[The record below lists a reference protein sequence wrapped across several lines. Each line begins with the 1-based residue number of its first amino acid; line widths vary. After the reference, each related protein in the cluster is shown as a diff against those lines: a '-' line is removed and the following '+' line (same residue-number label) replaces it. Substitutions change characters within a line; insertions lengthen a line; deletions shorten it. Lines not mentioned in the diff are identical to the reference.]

1 MRRVISFV
9 FTLGAIALSS
19 AQAAEAATE
28 KLSWSQ
34 DFKAP
39 IRWYIDNEVHLPQF
53 MWFVSNR
60 NKQVRVLAY
69 QTTLVA
75 DCASAIPAGRKA
87 FEVRC
92 QIEDVSIRAASS
104 RSERNRLNPILEE
117 MTQKLKGARVDLK
130 MKTNG
135 RLIWL
140 GLQEINL
147 GEINRRT
154 NQMRENLRLILHRAF
169 AGLDLELPR
178 KGTTEEGYWIQF
190 DSALMMAPTND
201 GTRGAAEIIHRVEK
215 VEDQLVT
222 IQTSGDG
229 TLTPGESGRNYY
241 AAKIESSGVFD
252 RDSGALVERSWMCAG
267 QPTASSALAQGGV
280 GLPYIQRGVLK
291 RLSPDAVVSV
301 GQSGEA
307 LPNEKS
313 PGLIGTWGTIGAPA
327 GDFRQ

>member
-1 MRRVISFV
+1 MRRSIQFLLVMAAMV
-9 FTLGAIALSS
+9 FGVKKAS
-19 AQAAEAATE
+19 ADATE
-28 KLSWSQ
+28 RLVWSQ
-34 DFKAP
+34 EFESP

-75 DCASAIPAGRKA
+75 TCGSAVPAGRKA
-87 FEVRC
+87 FEAQC
-92 QIEDVSIRAASS
+92 TIEDVSIRAASS
-104 RSERNRLNPILEE
+104 RSERNRLTPILQE
-117 MTQKLKGARVDLK
+117 MTTKLRGATVDLK

-135 RLIWL
+135 RLVWL
-140 GLQEINL
+140 GLQEVKL
-147 GEINRRT
+147 GETNRRT

-178 KGTTEEGYWIQF
+178 KGVTEEGYWIQF
-190 DSALMMAPTND
+190 DSALMMAPSND
-201 GTRGAAEIIHRVEK
+201 GTRGAAEIIHRVER
-215 VEDQLVT
+215 VDDQLVN

-252 RDSGALVERSWMCAG
+252 RETGALIERSWMCAG
-267 QPTASSALAQGGV
+267 QPTASSALAQGGL

-291 RLSPDAVVSV
+291 RLAPGVVVS
-301 GQSGEA
+301 GGESGEV
-307 LPNEKS
+307 LPNEEQ

-327 GDFRQ
+327 GDFQQ